1 MIKAI
6 KELNSR
12 ARAEVS
18 LREAINQL
26 EAWCMER
33 EYEFLEY
40 SNNKKTTPLIKE
52 WKDLMTDV
60 SDNLAFL
67 GALKD
72 SKFNKNFKE

>member
-52 WKDLMTDV
+52 
-60 SDNLAFL
+60 
-67 GALKD
+67 
-72 SKFNKNFKE
+72 